1 MGLLILL
8 NVLHWIGITVLV
20 GILFVVG
27 FVMPMIA
34 KHLKMPTGRLRL
46 LVLKQSMPFLIG
58 AVVVVGVT
66 GVGLTAVHWAK
77 MSIPLYA
84 GLVFTKAALT
94 LLLVANLWY
103 MGRSVWKPK
112 KAQQPRTNVIEF
124 QRIRNKKWFTQL
136 AVLNLAGIALIL
148 MAAAYLREI

>member
-103 MGRSVWKPK
+103 M
-112 KAQQPRTNVIEF
+112 
-124 QRIRNKKWFTQL
+124 
-136 AVLNLAGIALIL
+136 
-148 MAAAYLREI
+148 